1 MQPNQIFYPR
11 EVISVADVKVDL
23 DSLGYLS
30 GSYRGLSDTVS
41 SAQTYQST
49 HINLNASGKVSGV
62 STAVLS
68 AMLAMQGECVSSVEG
83 IIDDCVDCSIR
94 NLAKI
99 GKEAM
104 NETDRCV
111 LDIMTSKS

>member
-1 MQPNQIFYPR
+1 MICDGAKPSWRPQ
-11 EVISVADVKVDL
+11 L
-23 DSLGYLS
+23 
-30 GSYRGLSDTVS
+30 T
-41 SAQTYQST
+41 
-49 HINLNASGKVSGV
+49 SGV

-68 AMLAMQGECVSSVEG
+68 AMLAMQGECVTSVEG

-111 LDIMTSKS
+111 LEIMTHKRKADA